1 MKNML
6 VIGAGRFGRYTT
18 IKLHDMGHQTM
29 VVDKDEERIN
39 KILPYASNAQ
49 IGDSTDSA
57 FMASIGVTDYD
68 LCIVA
73 IGDDFL
79 ASLQTTFLLD
89 ELESKKIVAVR
100 ATTASQEKFLL
111 RNGAAAVVFPERQL
125 GSWTAI
131 RYSSDNISNYIEL
144 MDGYSI
150 IEVAVPQHWDGKR
163 VGELNVRKKY
173 NINILGIKRQRMDS
187 T

>member
-1 MKNML
+1 MKNIL

-49 IGDSTDSA
+49 IGDSTDPA

-79 ASLQTTFLLD
+79 ASLETTFLLD
-89 ELESKKIVAVR
+89 ELGAKKIIAR
-100 ATTASQEKFLL
+100 ATTASQEKFL
-111 RNGAAAVVFPERQL
+111 RSRADAIITDQVVQAEKVISELEARTDFER
-125 GSWTAI
+125 I
-131 RYSSDNISNYIEL
+131 MDVMEEL
-144 MDGYSI
+144 L
-150 IEVAVPQHWDGKR
+150 E
-163 VGELNVRKKY
+163 
-173 NINILGIKRQRMDS
+173 
-187 T
+187 